1 MPVDG
6 CRPFRDLLVDFVD
19 GELDGGELRRV
30 SSHVETCDHCAS
42 RVSALRR
49 SLVIAERLW
58 EADHAAQP
66 TSTEVARRGRSRG
79 RVWLGR
85 GIVAAALVAAV
96 IPIVWLSWPRPVEV
110 GPPLTSAR
118 LTYADIEFQ
127 IWEAGLAARIVA
139 TGDALARIP
148 GGAKQAAMS
157 YRQVLADH
165 SDTSAALEA
174 LRKLQQMG
182 E

>member
-6 CRPFRDLLVDFVD
+6 CISFRDSLVDFVD

-30 SSHVETCDHCAS
+30 SSHVDACADCAG
-42 RVSALRR
+42 RVAALRR
-49 SLVIAERLW
+49 SLVIAERVW
-58 EADHAAQP
+58 DADQSMQSP
-66 TSTEVARRGRSRG
+66 STGIARRRGSGRRI
-79 RVWLGR
+79 WLGR
-85 GIVAAALVAAV
+85 GLVAAALAAAV
-96 IPIVWLSWPRPVEV
+96 IPAVWFSSPRELEV
-110 GPPLTSAR
+110 RPSLTSAQ
-118 LTYADIEFQ
+118 LSVADIEQQ

-165 SDTSAALEA
+165 SDTSAALDA

>member
-6 CRPFRDLLVDFVD
+6 CEPFRDLLVDFVD

-42 RVSALRR
+42 RVNALRR
-49 SLVIAERLW
+49 SLVIAQRVW
-58 EADHAAQP
+58 EADRAAQP
-66 TSTEVARRGRSRG
+66 PSTGIARHGRSRS
-79 RVWLGR
+79 RILLGR
-85 GIVAAALVAAV
+85 GMVAAALVAAV
-96 IPIVWLSWPRPVEV
+96 IPVVWLSWSRPVEV

-118 LTYADIEFQ
+118 LSYADIEFQ

-139 TGDALARIP
+139 TGDALAGIP

-157 YRQVLADH
+157 YRQVLTDH